1 MQAKQK
7 ISIRQTSGKRPRCAR
22 FQDLRPPVN
31 DFQDSRPAKSQKRK
45 RQPGE
50 AIVMRTSFP
59 HVHAR
64 NATQAPN
71 PLAFESFVCNIVN
84 QVRQA
89 KLKIIASPR
98 LSVFKGSAA
107 PALVSARVSA
117 SRRSSARAS
126 KILGQQMTAL
136 TSSTCQQTDVIY
148 QISSA
153 RTATSMILAQPSA
166 HSLLSQRTTAF
177 YSATHETHSASR
189 ILCASLQLPW
199 PAD

>member
-31 DFQDSRPAKSQKRK
+31 DFQDSRPARGQKRK
-45 RQPGE
+45 RQLGE

-84 QVRQA
+84 QLRQA
-89 KLKIIASPR
+89 KKSSPSHDLQFSKDLQR
-98 LSVFKGSAA
+98 QPCDFWAA
-107 PALVSARVSA
+107 PNLQRQPPRSLA
-117 SRRSSARAS
+117 SRRQRQHPARANKRLSSAKARALATQSPRFAGSGKGPILGLVAKKRALGANPKMFVKKDFQRQPPDSSAS
-126 KILGQQMTAL
+126 KL
-136 TSSTCQQTDVIY
+136 
-148 QISSA
+148 
-153 RTATSMILAQPSA
+153 
-166 HSLLSQRTTAF
+166 
-177 YSATHETHSASR
+177 
-189 ILCASLQLPW
+189 
-199 PAD
+199 